1 MGLFLL
7 SMEQKLFSVMVLNK
21 SSQKPISKAGLLLP
35 PYQPYPK

>member
-21 SSQKPISKAGLLLP
+21 SPQQPISRASSTPVLALP
-35 PYQPYPK
+35 